1 MIGWLWLVV
10 AIRLPCPTLIDV
22 CVLPA
27 FLLFVFRP
35 RACIDWKTR
44 RALVDRSWEY
54 REDAAGSDPSRS
66 SFWST
71 GLFRGGY
78 LSKPATVGPPS
89 TFNRSNPHLATL
101 RRHRSNS
108 STGGGSGTEAAE
120 VDGTAETAQI
130 DGSGL
135 DIPFAQPV
143 EEHDLSP
150 PRGSDGHGGMTPTAS
165 SADPACGPYDIFY
178 LGIIDIFQ
186 TSVRPSVLVGE
197 PTCCPLMRP

>member
-1 MIGWLWLVV
+1 MRVSWC
-10 AIRLPCPTLIDV
+10 RLRCD
-22 CVLPA
+22 CVN
-27 FLLFVFRP
+27 
-35 RACIDWKTR
+35 WKTR

-54 REDAAGSDPSRS
+54 REDSGNDHSRS

-89 TFNRSNPHLATL
+89 TFNRSNPHLTTL
-101 RRHRSNS
+101 RRHRSAS
-108 STGGGSGTEAAE
+108 SGDGSTETPEVAGAEGGI
-120 VDGTAETAQI
+120 AETTQS
-130 DGSGL
+130 DYSGL

-150 PRGSDGHGGMTPTAS
+150 PRGSDVYGGSTPAAS
-165 SADPACGPYDIFY
+165 FADPTCGPYDIFY

-186 TSVRPSVLVGE
+186 TSALFGFSQCLPMLPDSFEVSTDKF
-197 PTCCPLMRP
+197 PTLGCCQVQQ